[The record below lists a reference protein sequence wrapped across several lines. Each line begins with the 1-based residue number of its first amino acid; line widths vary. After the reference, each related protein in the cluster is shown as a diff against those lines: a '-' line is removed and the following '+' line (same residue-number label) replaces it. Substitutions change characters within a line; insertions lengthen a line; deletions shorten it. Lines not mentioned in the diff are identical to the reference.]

1 MTRFRTP
8 TNCQNG
14 HFSWLYWE
22 VKGGTITL
30 SRWVQQCK
38 CPSGNF
44 GEGWGSIGPDQ
55 RDTGIQDRRGTKIY
69 EGDILQRFPMTKYP
83 YSWTVKFSTDEGF
96 GLPKDISPDILVIGN
111 SYEGEKL
118 PQ

>member
-1 MTRFRTP
+1 MNLRTP

-22 VKGGTITL
+22 VKGGAVVS
-30 SRWVQQCK
+30 SRWTQQCK

-44 GEGWGSIGPDQ
+44 GQGWGSIGPDQ
-55 RDTGIQDRRGTKIY
+55 RDTGIQDQRGIEIY

-83 YSWTVKFSTDEGF
+83 HAWTVKFSTDEGF
-96 GLPKDISPDILVIGN
+96 RLPKDISPDVLVIGN
-111 SYEGEKL
+111 TYEGEAL
-118 PQ
+118 PR